1 MAPASII
8 LKGQQN
14 LILYVRSHQ
23 AVVNKA
29 RRQTHPELNQVCGEP
44 HEHYVPTPVRS
55 LFQGLLML
63 GEWHSRQPGKRVRL
77 ELHNHQNKNIFK

>member
-8 LKGQQN
+8 LKGQRN
-14 LILYVRSHQ
+14 LILHVRSHQ

-29 RRQTHPELNQVCGEP
+29 RRQTHPERNQVCGEP
-44 HEHYVPTPVRS
+44 REHYVPTPVRS

-63 GEWHSRQPGKRVRL
+63 GEWHSHQTGIRVRL
-77 ELHNHQNKNIFK
+77 ELHNHKHKNIFK